1 MPHLTEKMRKDRED
15 WREQEA
21 RAIEAAKAELAAV
34 HGLERNAKFDR
45 AWSIAWDLGHSAGIH
60 EVKNYFSDLA
70 DLLKP

>member
-1 MPHLTEKMRKDRED
+1 MRRMTDEAYKAWQDGRV
-15 WREQEA
+15 QEA
-21 RAIEAAKAELAAV
+21 RDIEAAKAELATK

-60 EVKNYFSDLA
+60 EVKNYFHDLA